1 MNNDTV
7 QAWVYDT
14 TNKNK
19 LVGVINVPRGSQLL
33 VGQTYIKPADGLY
46 GTPRFDEEQLRW
58 FGMTKEEW
66 QKTDCLNGGKES
78 IQPSPQQQMM
88 ASLMKTNADLQ
99 RQVKLQA
106 TVNATMMKSIAELKS
121 ETK

>member
-14 TNKNK
+14 TNRNK

-58 FGMTKEEW
+58 FGTTKEEW
-66 QKTDCLNGGKES
+66 QKTDYLNGGKES

-99 RQVKLQA
+99 KQVKLQA
-106 TVNATMMKSIAELKS
+106 TVNATIMKSIAELKS
-121 ETK
+121 EAK